1 MAHSYSLFNKQ
12 LKQTL
17 YKKRRRVS
25 ARRYLSPSSF
35 LFFLMRQGFLA
46 PIKLILAIGIIIY
59 SKPSRKV
66 LRIKCK
72 GSPVG
77 RLLVIRKSPA

>member
-35 LFFLMRQGFLA
+35 LFFLIGQGFLA
-46 PIKLILAIGIIIY
+46 PLKFILAIGFVLS
-59 SKPSRKV
+59 SKPSRIV
-66 LRIKCK
+66 VRIKRK